1 MSKPFKLKGHIAIL
15 GSLLTICVPLVGV
28 HHAGKCGYGIITCC
42 GDVRREGIGK
52 KRERLIRD
60 WEKNEGRMRM
70 TRRKNTEFSSF
81 LKGFGP
87 NSTGAGQ
94 FGRIGQIGTFY
105 KNS

>member
-42 GDVRREGIGK
+42 GDVRREGIGR

-70 TRRKNTEFSSF
+70 TRRMNTEFWSF

-87 NSTGAGQ
+87 NSRGQ
-94 FGRIGQIGTFY
+94 VNLAELARLELFI
-105 KNS
+105 